1 MSVFPRAAFALFVI
15 WVSTCDSHAS
25 AGKHSPRVG
34 EAPPPLVLSEVVQG
48 PAIGEISW
56 DKLKGKV
63 VVLEFWDTRCVPCI
77 KAIPHLN
84 ELVNEFSSRPVVF
97 LGISEDNK
105 DHLKAFLKR
114 TPIQGWLALDQPFN
128 PTRTGF
134 DVVGVP
140 HTVIIDSTGKIAAIT
155 YPGKLDAAHLAEILA
170 GKPSSLPAFE
180 PDLTDADQDT
190 VAVTNLPPTTIQVSI
205 QGPFPQPKNG
215 AFNSLSWEQPEYRFT
230 ARKAFLRDV
239 LSSFFD
245 INSDLIIGK
254 GKLPD
259 GLYDI
264 SAVAP
269 PDKLPELKAQF
280 VEMLKT
286 NLGIAI
292 LTKEQEVE
300 VYAMTVCA
308 SNAPAL
314 KATRKGGGGGERPG
328 GFRVNSTDM
337 KDIASYLEAALD
349 KPVIDETGL
358 TGLWSVDIKWEMSES
373 ELHHGRPDPVKVI
386 KAARDQLGLELKLVN
401 RRLPV
406 VLVEADRK

>member
-1 MSVFPRAAFALFVI
+1 M
-15 WVSTCDSHAS
+15 
-25 AGKHSPRVG
+25 
-34 EAPPPLVLSEVVQG
+34 PPPLVLSEVVQG

-63 VVLEFWDTRCVPCI
+63 VVLEFWHTRCVACI

-84 ELVNEFSSRPVVF
+84 ELVDAFSSKPVVF
-97 LGISEDNK
+97 LGVSEDNK

-114 TPIQGWLALDQPFN
+114 TPVKGWLALDQPFN
-128 PTRTGF
+128 PTKTGF
-134 DVVGVP
+134 DLGGVP
-140 HTVIIDSTGKIAAIT
+140 RTVIIDSTGRIAAIT
-155 YPGKLDAAHLAEILA
+155 YPGELDAAHLAEILE
-170 GKPSSLPAFE
+170 GKPSSLPAFK
-180 PDLTDADQDT
+180 PYVTDAGQDT
-190 VAVTNLPPTTIQVSI
+190 NAVTNLPPTTVQVSI
-205 QGPFPQPKNG
+205 QGPFPQPKEG
-215 AFNSLSWEQPEYRFT
+215 AFDVLSWEQPEYRFT
-230 ARKAFLRDV
+230 AQKAFLRDV
-239 LSSFFD
+239 LWYFFD
-245 INSDLIIGK
+245 ISSDLIIGK

-264 SAVAP
+264 SAAAP

-308 SNAPAL
+308 SNTPGL
-314 KATRKGGGGGERPG
+314 KATRKSGGGGERPG
-328 GFRVNSTDM
+328 GFRVNGTFM
-337 KDIASYLEAALD
+337 KGIAFYLEAALD

-358 TGLWSVDIKWEMSES
+358 TGLWGVDIKWEMSES
-373 ELHHGRPDPVKVI
+373 ELHGGRPDPVKVI

-406 VLVEADRK
+406 LLVEVDRK